1 MASVTLTAADR
12 FPAGTSVSAYLAS
25 NWLQSQLP
33 PTGAPQGA
41 AAATASVAADGSL
54 TFTGLADDARY
65 YAYAQVGGQDRYVKF
80 STLRK
85 GIVTNRVILPNV
97 TITDEANGVVNA
109 VQFGDDGTAPK
120 DQHLSTADRVG
131 ATGSGAGMTVNPGA
145 AEGTNQAGASL
156 RLGSG
161 ISTGNNGSGAV
172 AVVTS
177 TAGAS
182 GVQQNT
188 QSDSWYFWGGDLSK
202 ALTPASNDSTDLGFA
217 TTLRI
222 RDIYAGALKL
232 REGANA
238 ASGAATLVAGT
249 VVVATTKVTAN
260 SRIQLTGQDGSVIG
274 ALRVNA
280 RVVGTSFTISS
291 SNAGDSGVVAWQI
304 VEPA

>member
-1 MASVTLTAADR
+1 MASATLTAADR

-25 NWLQSQLP
+25 NWMQGQLP

-54 TFTGLADDARY
+54 TLTGLADDVRY
-65 YAYAQVGGQDRYVKF
+65 FAYAQVGGQDRYVKF

-145 AEGTNQAGASL
+145 AEGTNQAGAAL

-161 ISTGNNGSGAV
+161 ISTGSSGSGP
-172 AVVTS
+172 VVVLTS

-188 QSDSWYFWGGDLSK
+188 QADAWYFWGQDLGR
-202 ALTPASNDSTDLGFA
+202 ALTPAADSVQDLGA
-217 TTLRI
+217 TVLRLNNVHANGVTLRE
-222 RDIYAGALKL
+222 A
-232 REGANA
+232 AN
-238 ASGAATLVAGT
+238 SRMGVATLVGGT
-249 VVVATTKVTAN
+249 VVIANTSVTAN
-260 SRIQLTGQDGSVIG
+260 TRIFVMCQTPGG
-274 ALRVNA
+274 APGFLRVSA
-280 RVVGTSFTISS
+280 RTPGTNFTILSS
-291 SNAGDSGVVAWQI
+291 SGTDTSVVAFLL
-304 VEPA
+304 VEPT